1 MRITIIY
8 GIIVVSLFFLGMV
21 LDITGLWLS
30 VKLAEQKKV
39 KKSKFFYKI
48 MTIGEFIET
57 IGREGLIFTPVLFII
72 EILIAI

>member
-57 IGREGLIFTPVLFII
+57 IGKEGILLMPIVFTI
-72 EILIAI
+72 EILKIT

>member
-39 KKSKFFYKI
+39 KKSKVFYKI

-57 IGREGLIFTPVLFII
+57 IGKEGILLMPIVFTI
-72 EILIAI
+72 EILKII

>member
-39 KKSKFFYKI
+39 KKSKFFY
-48 MTIGEFIET
+48 
-57 IGREGLIFTPVLFII
+57 
-72 EILIAI
+72 